1 MNPNPPA
8 GVSWWARAARPAR
21 PPLPWAPMARA
32 ALGMALALAAGVL
45 AHRVDLGVFAGLG
58 AMHATMNDRVEPGRL
73 RARRIAT
80 AVSASALGMLIG
92 SSLQHLG
99 AGALTLGA
107 ALTVTAFVS
116 GALSATG
123 PRGSAAGLLLLVS
136 ATLGSGMPLPHPW
149 WAAAPMMPAG
159 AALVLLL
166 GLPLRGRRTAR
177 ADPGVR
183 ALAAAYDAL
192 GRMLADLGTPRGAAS
207 RQVLT
212 ARLNQLQDVL
222 PPPHHRRGPHRNG
235 NPAPAP
241 DRVHQ
246 MYRAALAATEAAT
259 GLLWAWRPVPPGV
272 AAVPG
277 LLARAVE
284 RGGGEVMVPDW
295 APDTPSRQALD
306 AALRAAAGTVAGRA
320 AVLGTAPAPPPDPWR
335 LRVRLVSP
343 GAARYGA
350 RLALCVA
357 VGAVVT
363 AALPLSRSY
372 WVPMTIAFV
381 LKPDLGSV
389 FLRAVSRSVGT
400 VLGVAVTAAVLA
412 PAGGPWA
419 LVAIAALCVAL
430 LPYAT
435 AAHYGLNTVVMTPM
449 ALVLLELGGQ
459 DGAAEF
465 WPRVL
470 DTALAS
476 AIVLVFGYLLW
487 PERPRHRIEPRL
499 VTATTALKAYLS
511 SVARPQEAPRPGGP
525 DRTAGPDRTGP
536 DRTAPDRTAPAGTG
550 PHPDQPPHPHQPP
563 QPRPQS
569 QPHAEVW
576 LRRTAY
582 RALADARAEVEQ
594 GLAEPPPTGRLAA
607 EWLPATAAL
616 ERLSGAVA
624 AFAAQRRYGGRVPD
638 RAEVDRIGRALDELT
653 AAARAHRPPTR
664 ATARPTRPHD
674 PARSALGRAAD
685 ELDALLATTPGGPDS
700 PGPHSAPAV
709 PTAPGEGS

>member
-1 MNPNPPA
+1 MPPSTPVA
-8 GVSWWARAARPAR
+8 SSTPSASGTPATPPTPWWARAARPAR

-32 ALGMALALAAGVL
+32 ALAMALALAAGLL

-58 AMHATMNDRVEPGRL
+58 AMHATMNDRVEPVRL

-80 AVSASALGMLIG
+80 AVPASALGMLIG
-92 SSLQHLG
+92 SALQH
-99 AGALTLGA
+99 AQVGALTLGA
-107 ALTVTAFVS
+107 GLTLTAFVS

-149 WAAAPMMPAG
+149 WAAAAVLPAG
-159 AALVLLL
+159 AVLVLLL
-166 GLPLRGRRTAR
+166 GVPLRGRRRAPG

-183 ALAAAYDAL
+183 ALAAVYDAL
-192 GRMLADLGTPRGAAS
+192 GRMLADLGTPQGSAS

-222 PPPHHRRGPHRNG
+222 PPLPRHPHDAPAPSPAPA
-235 NPAPAP
+235 PAPAP
-241 DRVHQ
+241 DTAAHRVHT

-259 GLLWAWRPVPPGV
+259 GLLWAWRPVPPEV

-284 RGGGEVMVPDW
+284 HGGGEVPVPDW
-295 APDTPSRQALD
+295 SPDTPSRQALD
-306 AALRAAAGTVAGRA
+306 AALRAAAATVAGRE
-320 AVLGTAPAPPPDPWR
+320 AVLTTAPAPPPDPWR

-350 RLALCVA
+350 RLALCIA
-357 VGAVVT
+357 VGAALMAV
-363 AALPLSRSY
+363 LPLSRSY

-389 FLRAVSRSVGT
+389 FLRSVSRAVGT
-400 VLGVAVTAAVLA
+400 VLGVAVTAAVLSLA
-412 PAGGPWA
+412 PGPWA

-449 ALVLLELGGQ
+449 ALVLLQLGGQ

-465 WPRVL
+465 RPRVL
-470 DTALAS
+470 DTVLAS
-476 AIVLVFGYLLW
+476 AIVLLFGHLLW

-499 VTATTALKAYLS
+499 VSAAAALKAYLA
-511 SVARPQEAPRPGGP
+511 SVVRQDGPEPR
-525 DRTAGPDRTGP
+525 
-536 DRTAPDRTAPAGTG
+536 
-550 PHPDQPPHPHQPP
+550 
-563 QPRPQS
+563 S
-569 QPHAEVW
+569 EVW

-594 GLAEPPPTGRLAA
+594 GLAEPPPTGRHAA

-624 AFAAQRRYGGRVPD
+624 AFAAQRRYGGRVPE
-638 RAEVDRIGRALDELT
+638 RAEVERVGRALDELT
-653 AAARAHRPPTR
+653 AAARAHRPPTG
-664 ATARPTRPHD
+664 AAARPTRPHD
-674 PARSALGRAAD
+674 PSRSALGRAAD
-685 ELDALLATTPGGPDS
+685 ELDTLLAGHPPR
-700 PGPHSAPAV
+700 
-709 PTAPGEGS
+709 

>member
-1 MNPNPPA
+1 M
-8 GVSWWARAARPAR
+8 
-21 PPLPWAPMARA
+21 
-32 ALGMALALAAGVL
+32 
-45 AHRVDLGVFAGLG
+45 DLGVFAGLG
-58 AMHATMNDRVEPGRL
+58 AMHATMNDRVEPVRL
-73 RARRIAT
+73 RARRIVT
-80 AVSASALGMLIG
+80 AVGASALGMLVG
-92 SSLQHLG
+92 SALQHGG
-99 AGALTLGA
+99 AGGPALGA

-136 ATLGSGMPLPHPW
+136 AALGSGMPLPHPW
-149 WAAAPMMPAG
+149 WAGAPMMAAG

-166 GLPLRGRRTAR
+166 GPPPRRRRPPA
-177 ADPGVR
+177 ADPVTR

-207 RQVLT
+207 RRLLT
-212 ARLNQLQDVL
+212 DRLNQLQDVL
-222 PPPHHRRGPHRNG
+222 PPTHHPHPG
-235 NPAPAP
+235 
-241 DRVHQ
+241 Q
-246 MYRAALAATEAAT
+246 EMYRAALAATEAAT
-259 GLLWAWRPVPPGV
+259 GLLWARRPVPPEV

-277 LLARAVE
+277 RLARAVE
-284 RGGGEVMVPDW
+284 RGGGEVAVPGW
-295 APDTPSRQALD
+295 APDTPSRRALD
-306 AALRAAAGTVAGRA
+306 AALRAAAGTVAGRTA
-320 AVLGTAPAPPPDPWR
+320 APGTAPVPPPEPWW

-343 GAARYGA
+343 AAARYGA

-357 VGAVVT
+357 AGAAVT
-363 AALPLSRSY
+363 AAMPLSRSY

-412 PAGGPWA
+412 PAPGPWA

-449 ALVLLELGGQ
+449 ALVLLQLGGQ
-459 DGAAEF
+459 DGAAGF

-476 AIVLVFGYLLW
+476 AIVLLLGYLLW

-499 VTATTALKAYLS
+499 VAATTALKAYLG
-511 SVARPQEAPRPGGP
+511 SVARPDGSRQDGSHQNGAPP
-525 DRTAGPDRTGP
+525 DAAPHAAPHDDR
-536 DRTAPDRTAPAGTG
+536 
-550 PHPDQPPHPHQPP
+550 H
-563 QPRPQS
+563 
-569 QPHAEVW
+569 HAEVW

-582 RALADARAEVEQ
+582 RALADARAEVERA
-594 GLAEPPPTGRLAA
+594 LAEPPPAGRPAA

-638 RAEVDRIGRALDELT
+638 PVEVERVGRALDALT
-653 AAARAHRPPTR
+653 AAARAHRPPTG
-664 ATARPTRPHD
+664 AAARPTRPHD

-685 ELDALLATTPGGPDS
+685 ELDALLAD
-700 PGPHSAPAV
+700 
-709 PTAPGEGS
+709 GS

>member
-1 MNPNPPA
+1 MSRNTAADAP
-8 GVSWWARAARPAR
+8 WWARAARPAR
-21 PPLPWAPMARA
+21 PVAPVAPMVRA
-32 ALGMALALAAGVL
+32 AIGMALALAAGVL

-58 AMHATMNDRVEPGRL
+58 AMHATMNDRVEPVRL
-73 RARRIAT
+73 RVRRIVT
-80 AVSASALGMLIG
+80 AVGASALGMLVG
-92 SSLQHLG
+92 GTLQHSG
-99 AGALTLGA
+99 ADGLALGA

-116 GALSATG
+116 GAVSATG

-136 ATLGSGMPLPHPW
+136 AALGSGMPLPDPW
-149 WAAAPMMPAG
+149 WAGAPLMAAG

-166 GLPLRGRRTAR
+166 GPPPRRHRAPA
-177 ADPGVR
+177 ADPATR

-207 RQVLT
+207 RRLLT
-212 ARLNQLQDVL
+212 DRLNQVQDVL
-222 PPPHHRRGPHRNG
+222 PPTRHPHPHPHPG
-235 NPAPAP
+235 
-241 DRVHQ
+241 Q
-246 MYRAALAATEAAT
+246 EMYRAALAATEAAT
-259 GLLWAWRPVPPGV
+259 GLLWARRPVPPEV
-272 AAVPG
+272 AAVPDR
-277 LLARAVE
+277 LARAVE
-284 RGGGEVMVPDW
+284 RGGGEVAVPGW
-295 APDTPSRQALD
+295 APDTPSRRALD

-320 AVLGTAPAPPPDPWR
+320 AAPGTAPVPPPDPWR

-343 GAARYGA
+343 AAARYGA

-357 VGAVVT
+357 AGAAVT
-363 AALPLSRSY
+363 TAMPLSRSY

-412 PAGGPWA
+412 PAPGPWA

-449 ALVLLELGGQ
+449 ALVLLQLGGQ
-459 DGAAEF
+459 DGAAGF

-476 AIVLVFGYLLW
+476 TIVLLLGYLLW

-499 VTATTALKAYLS
+499 VAATTALKAYLD
-511 SVARPQEAPRPGGP
+511 SVARPDGPQDRPQQDRPRQDGSQQDGPRQDAALPTGTPQAPR
-525 DRTAGPDRTGP
+525 
-536 DRTAPDRTAPAGTG
+536 
-550 PHPDQPPHPHQPP
+550 H
-563 QPRPQS
+563 
-569 QPHAEVW
+569 HAEVW

-582 RALADARAEVEQ
+582 RALADARAEVERA
-594 GLAEPPPTGRLAA
+594 LAEPPPAGRPAA

-638 RAEVDRIGRALDELT
+638 PVEVERVRRALDALT
-653 AAARAHRPPTR
+653 AAARAHRPPTG
-664 ATARPTRPHD
+664 AAARPTRPHD

-685 ELDALLATTPGGPDS
+685 ELDALLADRS
-700 PGPHSAPAV
+700 
-709 PTAPGEGS
+709 

>member
-1 MNPNPPA
+1 MTPSAPSAPVDA
-8 GVSWWARAARPAR
+8 PWWARAARPAR

-32 ALGMALALAAGVL
+32 ALGMAVALAAGVL

-58 AMHATMNDRVEPGRL
+58 AMHATMNDRVEPVRL
-73 RARRIAT
+73 RARRIAS
-80 AVSASALGMLIG
+80 AVLASALGMLIG
-92 SSLQHLG
+92 TSLQHG
-99 AGALTLGA
+99 QPGGFAVGA
-107 ALTVTAFVS
+107 ALTGTAFVS

-136 ATLGSGMPLPHPW
+136 ASLGSGMPLPHPW
-149 WAAAPMMPAG
+149 WAASVALPAG
-159 AALVLLL
+159 AVLVFLL
-166 GLPLRGRRTAR
+166 GLPLPGRRAPGS
-177 ADPGVR
+177 DPGAR
-183 ALAAAYDAL
+183 ALAAVYDAL
-192 GRMLADLGTPRGAAS
+192 GRVLTDLGTPQGAAS

-222 PPPHHRRGPHRNG
+222 PPPAPT
-235 NPAPAP
+235 PAPPPTPTA
-241 DRVHQ
+241 RVHT

-259 GLLWAWRPVPPGV
+259 GLLWAWRPVPPEV

-284 RGGGEVMVPDW
+284 RGGGEVRVPDW

-306 AALRAAAGTVAGRA
+306 AALRAAAATVAGREA
-320 AVLGTAPAPPPDPWR
+320 ALGTAPAPPPDPWR

-350 RLALCVA
+350 RLALCIA
-357 VGAVVT
+357 VGVALT

-400 VLGVAVTAAVLA
+400 VLGVAVTAAVLLLA
-412 PAGGPWA
+412 PGPWA
-419 LVAIAALCVAL
+419 LVAIGALCVAL

-449 ALVLLELGGQ
+449 ALVLLQLGGH

-470 DTALAS
+470 DTVLAS
-476 AIVLVFGYLLW
+476 AVVLLFGHLLW

-499 VTATTALKAYLS
+499 VSAATALKAYLA
-511 SVARPQEAPRPGGP
+511 SVARQDEPEPR
-525 DRTAGPDRTGP
+525 
-536 DRTAPDRTAPAGTG
+536 
-550 PHPDQPPHPHQPP
+550 
-563 QPRPQS
+563 
-569 QPHAEVW
+569 AEVW

-638 RAEVDRIGRALDELT
+638 RAEVARVGRALDELT
-653 AAARAHRPPTR
+653 AAARAHRPPTV
-664 ATARPTRPHD
+664 AAARPTRPHD
-674 PARSALGRAAD
+674 PTRSALGRAAD
-685 ELDALLATTPGGPDS
+685 ELDTLLSGTRSS
-700 PGPHSAPAV
+700 PS
-709 PTAPGEGS
+709 

>member
-1 MNPNPPA
+1 MPTSTPVDPSAPNSPSAPNPATP
-8 GVSWWARAARPAR
+8 WWARAARPAR

-32 ALGMALALAAGVL
+32 ALAMALALAAGLL

-58 AMHATMNDRVEPGRL
+58 AMHATMNDRVEPVRL

-80 AVSASALGMLIG
+80 AVPASALGMLIG
-92 SSLQHLG
+92 SALQHAQVGALGLG
-99 AGALTLGA
+99 AG
-107 ALTVTAFVS
+107 LTVTAFVS

-136 ATLGSGMPLPHPW
+136 AALGSGMPLPHPW
-149 WAAAPMMPAG
+149 WAAAAVLPAG
-159 AALVLLL
+159 AVLVLLL
-166 GLPLRGRRTAR
+166 GVPLRGRRTPG
-177 ADPGVR
+177 ADPAVR
-183 ALAAAYDAL
+183 ALAAVYDAL
-192 GRMLADLGTPRGAAS
+192 GRMLADLGTPRGSAS

-222 PPPHHRRGPHRNG
+222 PPLPRHPGTSPGATAH
-235 NPAPAP
+235 
-241 DRVHQ
+241 RVHT

-259 GLLWAWRPVPPGV
+259 GLLWALRPVPPEV

-284 RGGGEVMVPDW
+284 GGSGAEHSAGEVPVPDW

-306 AALRAAAGTVAGRA
+306 AALRAAAATVAGREA
-320 AVLGTAPAPPPDPWR
+320 ALGTAPAPPPDPWR

-350 RLALCVA
+350 RLALCIA
-357 VGAVVT
+357 VGAALT

-389 FLRAVSRSVGT
+389 FLRSVSRAVGT
-400 VLGVAVTAAVLA
+400 VLGVAVTAAVLSLA
-412 PAGGPWA
+412 PGPWA

-449 ALVLLELGGQ
+449 ALVLLQLGGQ

-465 WPRVL
+465 RPRVL
-470 DTALAS
+470 DTVLAS
-476 AIVLVFGYLLW
+476 AIVLLFGHLLW

-499 VTATTALKAYLS
+499 VSAAAALKAYLA
-511 SVARPQEAPRPGGP
+511 SVVRQDGPEPR
-525 DRTAGPDRTGP
+525 
-536 DRTAPDRTAPAGTG
+536 
-550 PHPDQPPHPHQPP
+550 
-563 QPRPQS
+563 S
-569 QPHAEVW
+569 EVW

-582 RALADARAEVEQ
+582 RALADARAEVER

-624 AFAAQRRYGGRVPD
+624 AFAAQRRYGGRVPE
-638 RAEVDRIGRALDELT
+638 RAEVERVGRALDELT
-653 AAARAHRPPTR
+653 AAA
-664 ATARPTRPHD
+664 
-674 PARSALGRAAD
+674 
-685 ELDALLATTPGGPDS
+685 
-700 PGPHSAPAV
+700 
-709 PTAPGEGS
+709 